1 MKAARLYTPGQIRVQ
16 DEPRPVPEHG
26 EALVRVRAVG
36 ICGSDLHWFGEGGIG
51 DAKLEHPLVLGHECA
66 GITEDG
72 ICVAMDPAIP
82 CGRCEWCKRGDP
94 NLCPE
99 VRFAGHGDQDG
110 ALREWLCW
118 PELHLHPLPD
128 SLSAADGALLEPLG
142 VALHAMDL
150 AHLRTGMTVAVLG
163 CGPIGLLLV
172 QLAKLSGASRIIAT
186 DLHAHRL
193 DAARSF
199 GAQDLV
205 QADRGGELP
214 KLISAVAGRGVD
226 VAFEAAGEQSA
237 VDVAVGAACP
247 GGKVVLAGI
256 PADDRTSFTA
266 STARRNGLTI
276 KMVRR
281 MKHAYTR
288 SIELAA
294 SGKIQ
299 LAQLVTHRFPLER
312 VSEAMATAQRREGL
326 KVMIEMQE

>member
-237 VDVAVGAACP
+237 VDVA
-247 GGKVVLAGI
+247 
-256 PADDRTSFTA
+256 